1 MCFIGIIAD
10 KKEYNF
16 IEKQVLEQNKND
28 ELKLININ
36 SKNIS
41 NMKNIKFE
49 TIVICNN
56 IENMSDKYEF
66 IDAILKKAQYLI
78 INYDINADKD
88 FFKNN
93 KLKIITYGLNQK
105 STVTISS
112 VSENG
117 VLICIQRNIE
127 DIYGHIIEVQED
139 AIDIINIS
147 NKNLYSLL
155 AGYIIKK
162 LYFKG

>member
-49 TIVICNN
+49 TIVIC
-56 IENMSDKYEF
+56 
-66 IDAILKKAQYLI
+66 
-78 INYDINADKD
+78 
-88 FFKNN
+88 
-93 KLKIITYGLNQK
+93 
-105 STVTISS
+105 
-112 VSENG
+112 
-117 VLICIQRNIE
+117 
-127 DIYGHIIEVQED
+127 
-139 AIDIINIS
+139 
-147 NKNLYSLL
+147 
-155 AGYIIKK
+155 
-162 LYFKG
+162 

>member
-66 IDAILKKAQYLI
+66 IDTIL
-78 INYDINADKD
+78 
-88 FFKNN
+88 
-93 KLKIITYGLNQK
+93 TYGLNQK

-147 NKNLYSLL
+147 NKDLYSLL